1 MTPFDDLANENS
13 RNNILCEN
21 YDCRKCG
28 VRLFDKEYRNG
39 VLPEQKVLVDEVV
52 SGRQESVRGKR
63 GEVHANSHGR
73 SFQMLGVAMKF
84 FLLTQ
89 AILLFLY
96 GCYRS
101 NDHQECYEAIFL
113 NETDV
118 DVLFL
123 FGSVES
129 NGTENFDSLM
139 ILAGDTAYS
148 RPGAEFP
155 ILHKEGL
162 EGFWSDLCEVR
173 LIFQTAQKKCLIFN
187 TEMPR
192 KNDIWLFSS
201 YENIGTCY
209 ECMVRGQSVPDG
221 MLYRITDDLLEQAK
235 PCE

>member
-1 MTPFDDLANENS
+1 MTPFDDLANENL

-28 VRLFDKEYRNG
+28 VRLFDRGYRNG

-73 SFQMLGVAMKF
+73 SFQMLGAAMKF

-89 AILLFLY
+89 AILLFLC

-101 NDHQECYEAIFL
+101 NDHQECYEPIYL
-113 NETDV
+113 NETDF

-123 FGSVES
+123 YGNME
-129 NGTENFDSLM
+129 NGENLDSLV
-139 ILAGDTAYS
+139 ISQKDS
-148 RPGAEFP
+148 IFCKPGMKFP
-155 ILHKEGL
+155 FLHKEGL
-162 EGFWSDLCEVR
+162 GTFQSNLYDVR
-173 LIFQTAQKKCLIFN
+173 LEFSTTPRKCLTFKGRNFQEHDIRIF
-187 TEMPR
+187 
-192 KNDIWLFSS
+192 LS
-201 YENIGTCY
+201 YKNIGTCY

-221 MLYRITDDLLEQAK
+221 MLYRTTDDLLEQAK

>member
-1 MTPFDDLANENS
+1 MWRPACAREYGHSENS
-13 RNNILCEN
+13 LQSFTGFSQGSPLKKSLDISSIEPMAGAFSR
-21 YDCRKCG
+21 RFRG
-28 VRLFDKEYRNG
+28 RSVRLFDRGHRE
-39 VLPEQKVLVDEVV
+39 LV
-52 SGRQESVRGKR
+52 QI
-63 GEVHANSHGR
+63 
-73 SFQMLGVAMKF
+73 LGAAMKF

-89 AILLFLY
+89 AILLLLW

-101 NDHQECYEAIFL
+101 NDHQECYEPIYL

-187 TEMPR
+187 TGIPR